1 MASGLENIE
10 TIESP
15 FRRFVTTI
23 GVFPTAFTDAM
34 TYYECLAYLVKYL
47 EDTVIPAVN
56 ENAEALEELQTLYT
70 QLKSYVDNYFA
81 NLDVQ
86 EEINNK
92 LDAMV
97 DDGTFEAI
105 LGEYFRGEI
114 DRLDTKIDNTAEE
127 LEGEISTSITAEA
140 NARTN
145 ADKNLQTQ
153 ITGLASGAPIPVANT
168 SAMTDH
174 SKVYVNT
181 TDGKWYYWNGSAW
194 AAGGTYQSSG
204 IASDSVKTSSLET
217 KLLGSL
223 FIKSTNVNALG
234 KVDLLYNTV
243 ENATTHL
250 YVLSG
255 TSITFSNDF
264 VSNYQWAIFRCS
276 YPDGIPSGTVKD
288 FSTDTTYQFTNDEY
302 CIIEWKPR
310 DNDWSSTTY
319 TVDRKHKLDADDI
332 TSLTYYYPKYND
344 IIDGISDAEYS
355 AFDCSCRTFSS
366 SGDILLYNSSRWGM
380 NVAIKSASKVKVS
393 MLDSRFDWGIMTVR
407 LSEDNT
413 NHRYY
418 EVTYDS
424 GWLSPG
430 ETIIPANTLFIF
442 SMRTPNNGDLRP
454 LVTEMRNAISITPYA
469 SISYIDSVVNQVTT
483 LIPDYDKFV
492 KGINHRGYNSVAPE
506 NTIPAFKLS
515 AKKGF
520 KYVES
525 DLQFTSDSVPVM
537 IHDDTIDRTSNGTGR
552 VDSMTY
558 AQISQYDFGS
568 WKSADYTGT
577 TIPTFYQFLECCK
590 ECGLTPYIEL
600 KTSTITDAQYEIIV
614 NAIRQYGL
622 MDKVTFISFNI
633 ALLQGIHSRMP
644 KTRLGFIYN
653 GEVTDAIIAMADTIK
668 GDDNEVTIDIWTN
681 SLTTEGVNKCMTA
694 GYPLEVWTVDTDEG
708 ILALPDY
715 VTGVTSDLKIAG
727 KVLLDNALSD

>member
-1 MASGLENIE
+1 MNKINFLPPWVETNLQPAFYDRESGTCLQQTARMYAKVNQLVRSVNDQNE
-10 TIESP
+10 TIADYIQQ
-15 FRRFVTTI
+15 FI
-23 GVFPTAFTDAM
+23 
-34 TYYECLAYLVKYL
+34 
-47 EDTVIPAVN
+47 N
-56 ENAEALEELQTLYT
+56 
-70 QLKSYVDNYFA
+70 LKDYVDDYFD

-86 EEINNK
+86 DEINNK

-127 LEGEISTSITAEA
+127 LESEISTSVTAEA

-145 ADKNLQTQ
+145 ADNNLQSQ

-194 AAGGTYQSSG
+194 TAGGTYQSSG
-204 IASDSVKTSSLET
+204 IASGSVKTSSLET
-217 KLLGSL
+217 KLLESL

-234 KVDLLYNTV
+234 KVDLLNNTV
-243 ENATTHL
+243 ENATSHL

-264 VSNYQWAIFRCS
+264 VSNYQWGIFRCS
-276 YPDGIPSGTVKD
+276 YPDGIPSGTVKA

-302 CIIEWKPR
+302 CIIEWKPI

-319 TVDRKHKLDADDI
+319 TVNRKHKLDADDI
-332 TSLTYYYPKYND
+332 TSLTYYYPKYNE
-344 IIDGISDAEYS
+344 IVDGISDAEYPM
-355 AFDCSCRTFSS
+355 FDCSCRTFTS
-366 SGDILLYNSSRWGM
+366 SGDIWLYNQTRWGS

-393 MLDSRFDWGIMTVR
+393 MLDSRFNYSIITLS

-413 NHRYY
+413 NNRYY
-418 EVTYDS
+418 EVTHDS

-442 SMRTPNNGDLRP
+442 SMRTPSNGDLRP
-454 LVTEMRNAISITPYA
+454 LVADMRKAISITPYA
-469 SISYIDSVVNQVTT
+469 SMSYIDSVVNQVPT

-515 AKKGF
+515 AENGF

-644 KTRLGFIYN
+644 KARLGFIYN

-668 GDDNEVTIDIWTN
+668 GDDNEVIIDIWTD
-681 SLTTEGVNKCMTA
+681 SLTTEGVNKCIA
-694 GYPLEVWTVDTDEG
+694 SGYPLEVWTVDTDEA

-715 VTGVTSDLKIAG
+715 VTGVTSNLKIAG
-727 KVLLDNALSD
+727 KVLLDNALSN